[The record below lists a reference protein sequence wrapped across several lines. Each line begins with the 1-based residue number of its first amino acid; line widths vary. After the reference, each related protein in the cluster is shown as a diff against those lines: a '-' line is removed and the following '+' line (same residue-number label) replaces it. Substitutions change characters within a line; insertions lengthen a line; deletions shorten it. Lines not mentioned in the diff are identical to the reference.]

1 MLSELSTKLNAFT
14 SHELYNGNENSPPSQ
29 GDRLLLGSLEH
40 WQRPSSFTLA
50 SASDRA
56 DQGQNQ
62 SQSCNGLGPASTPL
76 QAASKSVEYVLRGR
90 PRDELGQTARAIRKR
105 FVPSKPP
112 RSPKAGERGVN
123 SESVRNLDA
132 LVATALRLEPVA
144 LISLVPPP
152 SHRITVWEDLEAVW
166 AKLKARLSYLK
177 KAEAFPPLVCVVEFD
192 GVDDGERFFKVANFH
207 VGFGETLSDQQI
219 QSFKKWWLKLMET
232 ESNQG
237 RTFQYDS
244 KERGDKL
251 AKYLSK
257 DVTFR
262 GGGGP
267 RPVKW
272 PPEWVP
278 KRIRNRLWFSRGL
291 TNAGSK
297 EGREINKKRGM
308 VRRHFPADRGLE

>member
-1 MLSELSTKLNAFT
+1 MLSELSTKLNAIT
-14 SHELYNGNENSPPSQ
+14 SHELYNGNENSLPSQ
-29 GDRLLLGSLEH
+29 GDRLLLGPLEH

-50 SASDRA
+50 SASNRA
-56 DQGQNQ
+56 DQGRNQ

-90 PRDELGQTARAIRKR
+90 PRDKLEQDASAKRKR

-112 RSPKAGERGVN
+112 RSPKPGERGVN

-132 LVATALRLEPVA
+132 LVATAHRLKPVA

-152 SHRITVWEDLEAVW
+152 AHRITRWEDLETIW
-166 AKLKARLSYLK
+166 AKLKARLSYQK
-177 KAEAFPPLVCVVEFD
+177 KADAFPPLVCVVEFD

-207 VGFGETLSDQQI
+207 VGFGERLSDQQI

-251 AKYLSK
+251 ARYIAK

-262 GGGGP
+262 GRGGP

-278 KRIRNRLWFSRGL
+278 KRISNRLWFSRGL

-297 EGREINKKRGM
+297 EGREINRQRGM